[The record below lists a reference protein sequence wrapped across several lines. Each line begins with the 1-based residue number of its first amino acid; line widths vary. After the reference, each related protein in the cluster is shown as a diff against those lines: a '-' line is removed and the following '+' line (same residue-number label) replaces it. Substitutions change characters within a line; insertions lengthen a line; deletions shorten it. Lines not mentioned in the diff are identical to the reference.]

1 MLNLKIIRAD
11 LLSLALILIFAFAA
25 NNLLANGTI
34 TKVSNKGVRILKADD
49 KNKAD
54 DKKWTPAKAD
64 MTLEKGDR
72 ISVKPGSSLIVTLK
86 DGTIIDINGGSDV
99 VIMNDGIIINSGSI
113 AVIEGSITVL
123 NSKTQESYSLFS
135 GQGISFNKDG
145 KTSGVQPLSK
155 DYAGEV
161 APSPSVPERPEKP
174 ASRI

>member
-1 MLNLKIIRAD
+1 
-11 LLSLALILIFAFAA
+11 
-25 NNLLANGTI
+25 
-34 TKVSNKGVRILKADD
+34 
-49 KNKAD
+49 
-54 DKKWTPAKAD
+54 